1 MLNVTFMTINQF
13 VIPALPR
20 HDTHQTARSSM
31 PKYSTCFFFRG
42 GLSSTVTDISKEIA
56 LVTQLLNLV
65 SARVERKASSRLQS
79 DSPEPGCGWWWL
91 MELFPSFKVSHSFW
105 LGIALVPFDT
115 QLAQRRCSTFFVC
128 HSHFHTNIR
137 NAPPP
142 EQRPPGLHL
151 LTFFKI
157 NFLFDLFG
165 VWWSSPA
172 VKNELF
178 DKVGNMT
185 SSLKSSSYI
194 LIYFKILSKWEML
207 CVLTTVLPLI
217 TVRVCVCVC
226 GSLCFRGSCL
236 ALSLPLLQNWG
247 VGGNTLIATPYRA
260 AEMYIRHTHAHAG
273 SLEYE
278 FYIHVSR
285 VSFSGVF
292 TVRLGFLWAPRC
304 SSSGLLD
311 AQTKQKGKPG
321 SEPHGLRDRPR
332 TVMFILTKHYLWS
345 GTTTSECTGV

>member
-217 TVRVCVCVC
+217 TVRVCVCVWFFVFQRQLF
-226 GSLCFRGSCL
+226 GIEPPASTELRGWRKYLNSYTI
-236 ALSLPLLQNWG
+236 QGRRN
-247 VGGNTLIATPYRA
+247 V
-260 AEMYIRHTHAHAG
+260 HKTHACTRWILRIWILYTCVTCVLLRCLYSASWLPMG
-273 SLEYE
+273 SSL
-278 FYIHVSR
+278 
-285 VSFSGVF
+285 
-292 TVRLGFLWAPRC
+292 
-304 SSSGLLD
+304 
-311 AQTKQKGKPG
+311 Q
-321 SEPHGLRDRPR
+321 
-332 TVMFILTKHYLWS
+332 
-345 GTTTSECTGV
+345 